1 MGLSDLKLRTL
12 KARHSVAKVFAPKLV
27 RENARYYRRPMITFL
42 SKNEAPMVGVEI
54 GVALGGNAEKML
66 ETLVIKKLYL
76 VDPYI
81 PYYERNMSLG
91 LSEHEQT
98 ARKRLTRFRDQTE
111 FIKKLS
117 SEAKDDIPNDVD
129 FVYIDGNHEY
139 AYVKQDIEDY
149 YPKVKTGGV
158 IGGHD
163 FCASF
168 FGVCKAVLEFAENNN
183 LELFGEYMDWWL
195 IKK

>member
-1 MGLSDLKLRTL
+1 MW
-12 KARHSVAKVFAPKLV
+12 
-27 RENARYYRRPMITFL
+27 REHATYHRRPMITFL
-42 SKNEAPMVGVEI
+42 SKNNTPMVGVEI
-54 GVALGGNAEKML
+54 GVALGDNAETML
-66 ETLVIKKLYL
+66 ETLNIKKMHR

-81 PYYERNMSLG
+81 PYCERDIFLG
-91 LSEHEQT
+91 LPEHELV
-98 ARKRLTRFRDQTE
+98 ARKRLARFKDQIE

-117 SEAKDDIPNDVD
+117 SEAKNVIPNDLD

-139 AYVKQDIEDY
+139 EFVKQDIENY

-158 IGGHD
+158 IGDHD

-168 FGVCKAVLEFAENNN
+168 FGLCKAVLEFAEKIS
-183 LELFGEYMDWWL
+183 LELCGEYLDWWL